1 VHFRGV
7 ASTKGGSSSGLGAFK
22 ATLHLRGIIDHPVT
36 ATPQI
41 PLDRDEIARVKKYLA
56 GAGLLKLLNLDH

>member
-22 ATLHLRGIIDHPVT
+22 AALHLRGIIDHPVT
-36 ATPQI
+36 ATPQSRSTATRSRAWKSTWTG
-41 PLDRDEIARVKKYLA
+41 PVC
-56 GAGLLKLLNLDH
+56 